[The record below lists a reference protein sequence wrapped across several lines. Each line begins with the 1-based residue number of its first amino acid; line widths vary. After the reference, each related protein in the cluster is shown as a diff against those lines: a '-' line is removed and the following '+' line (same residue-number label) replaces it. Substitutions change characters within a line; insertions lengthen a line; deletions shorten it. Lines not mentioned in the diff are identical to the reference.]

1 LNAAAPARA
10 GKLDL
15 ALVLALNALPLWGVI
30 AGEWGIGAL
39 MVLFWLENVFAGAYQ
54 ALRMVMLRGEG
65 VIRAMKFLAVPFFV
79 VHYGLFTAV
88 HGLFVFTMLVPAGEP
103 VAAEAAFGWAVL
115 AALVVQGWQAWQ
127 AHVAYVPQAL
137 DAVQRQAG
145 HADPGTARAQVRPL
159 VQLMVEPYPRV
170 GVLHVVIV
178 LGGLASAMLGTPL
191 ASLVLLVLLKTGLE
205 LAQASGAMARLVA
218 SAK

>member
-1 LNAAAPARA
+1 MNAAAPARA

-54 ALRMVMLRGEG
+54 ALRMVMLPGEG

-103 VAAEAAFGWAVL
+103 VSAEAAFGWAVL

-127 AHVAYVPQAL
+127 AHVAYVPQPL
-137 DAVQRQAG
+137 DAAQRQAG

-178 LGGLASAMLGTPL
+178 LGGLASVMLGTPL
-191 ASLVLLVLLKTGLE
+191 ASLVLLVMLKTALE